1 MEAEYDFTKGERG
14 KFYNKNAQFHLPIYL
29 EPEVEKFFIKLAK
42 KQESNLT
49 KIVNSLLYKDKEL
62 IEIANRKSS

>member
-14 KFYNKNAQFHLPIYL
+14 KFYNKNAQFHLPVYL
-29 EPEVEKFFIKLAK
+29 EPEVEKFFIKLAQ
-42 KQESNLT
+42 KQETNLT

-62 IEIANRKSS
+62 IEIASRKSS